1 MDVLFYNKS
10 LREKYPND
18 IMLFQQMAR
27 VGRADTLEGDV
38 VSVTYEVEIGN
49 LATIEMTE
57 DVPRD
62 YVRAARN
69 VHWYAFWKRKGFNTN
84 LWGYSFAVLFFL
96 LFIK

>member
-1 MDVLFYNKS
+1 MDVLFYNKT

-18 IMLFQQMAR
+18 VMLFQQMAR
-27 VGRADTLEGDV
+27 VGRTDTLEGDV

-49 LATIEMTE
+49 FATIEMAE

-69 VHWYAFWKRKGFNTN
+69 VQWYAFWKRKGFNTN